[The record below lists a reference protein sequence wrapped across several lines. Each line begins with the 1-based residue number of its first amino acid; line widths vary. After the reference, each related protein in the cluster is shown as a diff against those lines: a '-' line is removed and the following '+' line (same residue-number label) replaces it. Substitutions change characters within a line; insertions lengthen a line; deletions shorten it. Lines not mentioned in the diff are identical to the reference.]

1 MRESET
7 YIHAPN
13 KSIRTANGITYVYRE
28 LGEKIGIPIVFFT
41 HLSANL
47 DNWDPRIIDGI
58 AKQHWVITFDNTGV
72 GLSSGQVPGTIKEMA
87 EDAIDFIKALGFKQI
102 DILSFS
108 MGGMIAQELLELEPT
123 LIRKVILTGTG
134 PRGGKG
140 IENVTKISNQDLVR
154 AIFTLKDVKT
164 YLFFTRTSNGKRKAK
179 EFLARIKERKHN
191 RDKMIGLKGYLTQLK
206 AINRWG
212 KSTPADLSKIKQP
225 ILVVNGE
232 ADRMVPTENSYD
244 LVQRLLNSK
253 LVIYKDAGHGAIFQY
268 HQEFAKEVLAFL
280 NK

>member
-1 MRESET
+1 MQESET

-87 EDAIDFIKALGFKQI
+87 EDAIDLIKALGFKQI

-164 YLFFTRTSNGKRKAK
+164 YLFFTRTLNGKRKAK

-191 RDKMIGLKGYLTQLK
+191 RDKMISLKGYLTQLK

-244 LVQRLLNSK
+244 LVQRLPNSK

-268 HQEFAKEVLAFL
+268 HEEFTKEVLAFL

>member
-87 EDAIDFIKALGFKQI
+87 EDTIAFIKALGFKQI

-164 YLFFTRTSNGKRKAK
+164 YLFFTRTSNGKKKAK
-179 EFLARIKERKHN
+179 EFLARIKERKQN
-191 RDKMIGLKGYLTQLK
+191 RDKMISLKGYLTQLK

>member
-164 YLFFTRTSNGKRKAK
+164 YLFFTRTSNGKKKAK
-179 EFLARIKERKHN
+179 EFLARIKERKQN
-191 RDKMIGLKGYLTQLK
+191 RDKMISLKGYYTQLK

-268 HQEFAKEVLAFL
+268 HEEFTKEVLAFL

>member
-87 EDAIDFIKALGFKQI
+87 EDTIAFIKALGFKQI

-164 YLFFTRTSNGKRKAK
+164 YLFFTRTSNGKKKAK
-179 EFLARIKERKHN
+179 EFLARIKERKQN
-191 RDKMIGLKGYLTQLK
+191 RDKMISLKGYLTQLK

-244 LVQRLLNSK
+244 LVQRLPNSK

-268 HQEFAKEVLAFL
+268 HEEFTKEVLAFL

>member
-164 YLFFTRTSNGKRKAK
+164 YLFFTRTLNGKRKAK

-191 RDKMIGLKGYLTQLK
+191 RDKMISLKGYLTQLK

-232 ADRMVPTENSYD
+232 ADRMLPTENSYD
-244 LVQRLLNSK
+244 LVQRLPNSK

-268 HQEFAKEVLAFL
+268 HEEFTKEVLAFL

>member
-164 YLFFTRTSNGKRKAK
+164 YLFFTRTSNGKKKAK
-179 EFLARIKERKHN
+179 EFLARIKERKQN
-191 RDKMIGLKGYLTQLK
+191 RDKMISLKGYLTQLK

-232 ADRMVPTENSYD
+232 ADRMVPTENSYE
-244 LVQRLLNSK
+244 LVQRLPNSK

-268 HQEFAKEVLAFL
+268 HEEFTKEVLAFL

>member
-164 YLFFTRTSNGKRKAK
+164 YLFFTRTLNGKRKAK

-191 RDKMIGLKGYLTQLK
+191 RDKMISLKGYLTQLK

-232 ADRMVPTENSYD
+232 ADRMVPTENSYE
-244 LVQRLLNSK
+244 LVQRLPNSK

-268 HQEFAKEVLAFL
+268 HEEFTKEVLAFL

>member
-164 YLFFTRTSNGKRKAK
+164 YLFFTRTLNGKRKAK

-191 RDKMIGLKGYLTQLK
+191 RDKMISLKGYYTQLK

-244 LVQRLLNSK
+244 LVQRLPNSK

-268 HQEFAKEVLAFL
+268 HEEFTKEVLAFL

>member
-87 EDAIDFIKALGFKQI
+87 EDAIDLIKALGFKQI

-164 YLFFTRTSNGKRKAK
+164 YLFFTRTSNGKKKAK
-179 EFLARIKERKHN
+179 EFLARIKERKQN
-191 RDKMIGLKGYLTQLK
+191 RDKMISLKGYLTQLK

-232 ADRMVPTENSYD
+232 ADRMVPTENSYE
-244 LVQRLLNSK
+244 LVQRLPNSK

>member
-164 YLFFTRTSNGKRKAK
+164 YLFFTRTSNGKKKAK
-179 EFLARIKERKHN
+179 EFLARIKERKQN
-191 RDKMIGLKGYLTQLK
+191 RDKMISLKEYYTQLK

-212 KSTPADLSKIKQP
+212 KSSPADLSKIKQP

-232 ADRMVPTENSYD
+232 ADRMVPTENSYE

-268 HQEFAKEVLAFL
+268 HEEFTKEVLAFL

>member
-164 YLFFTRTSNGKRKAK
+164 YLFFTRTLNGKRKAK

-191 RDKMIGLKGYLTQLK
+191 RDKMISLKGYLTQLK

-244 LVQRLLNSK
+244 LVQRLPNSK

-268 HQEFAKEVLAFL
+268 HEEFTNEVLAFL

>member
-87 EDAIDFIKALGFKQI
+87 EDAINFIKALGFKQI

-164 YLFFTRTSNGKRKAK
+164 YLFFTRTSNGKKKAK
-179 EFLARIKERKHN
+179 EFLARIKERKQN
-191 RDKMIGLKGYLTQLK
+191 RDKMISLKGYLTQLK

-268 HQEFAKEVLAFL
+268 HQEVAKEVLAFL

>member
-87 EDAIDFIKALGFKQI
+87 EDAIDLIKALGFKQI

-164 YLFFTRTSNGKRKAK
+164 YLFFTRTSNGKKKAK

-191 RDKMIGLKGYLTQLK
+191 RDKMISLKGYLTQLK

-232 ADRMVPTENSYD
+232 ADRMVPTENSYE
-244 LVQRLLNSK
+244 LVQRLPNSK

-268 HQEFAKEVLAFL
+268 HEEFTKEVLAFL

>member
-164 YLFFTRTSNGKRKAK
+164 YLFFTRTSNGKKKAK

-191 RDKMIGLKGYLTQLK
+191 RDKMISLKGYLTQLK
-206 AINRWG
+206 ANNRWG

-268 HQEFAKEVLAFL
+268 HEEFTKEVLAFL

>member
-28 LGEKIGIPIVFFT
+28 LGGKIGIPIVFFT

-164 YLFFTRTSNGKRKAK
+164 YLFFTRTSNGKKKAK
-179 EFLARIKERKHN
+179 EFLARIKERKHI
-191 RDKMIGLKGYLTQLK
+191 RDKMISLKGYLTQLK

-268 HQEFAKEVLAFL
+268 HEEFTKEVLAFL

>member
-164 YLFFTRTSNGKRKAK
+164 YLFFTRTSNGKKKAK
-179 EFLARIKERKHN
+179 EFLARIKERKKN
-191 RDKMIGLKGYLTQLK
+191 RDKMISLKGYLTQLK

-232 ADRMVPTENSYD
+232 ADRMVPTENSYE
-244 LVQRLLNSK
+244 LVQRLPNSK

-268 HQEFAKEVLAFL
+268 HEEFTKEVLAFL

>member
-47 DNWDPRIIDGI
+47 DNWDSRIIDGI

-134 PRGGKG
+134 PRGG
-140 IENVTKISNQDLVR
+140 
-154 AIFTLKDVKT
+154 
-164 YLFFTRTSNGKRKAK
+164 
-179 EFLARIKERKHN
+179 
-191 RDKMIGLKGYLTQLK
+191 
-206 AINRWG
+206 
-212 KSTPADLSKIKQP
+212 
-225 ILVVNGE
+225 
-232 ADRMVPTENSYD
+232 
-244 LVQRLLNSK
+244 
-253 LVIYKDAGHGAIFQY
+253 
-268 HQEFAKEVLAFL
+268 
-280 NK
+280 

>member
-28 LGEKIGIPIVFFT
+28 LGGKIGIPIVFFT

-87 EDAIDFIKALGFKQI
+87 EDAIAFIKALGFKQI

-164 YLFFTRTSNGKRKAK
+164 YLFFTRTSNGKKKAK
-179 EFLARIKERKHN
+179 EFLARIKERKHI
-191 RDKMIGLKGYLTQLK
+191 RDKMISLKGYLTQLK

-244 LVQRLLNSK
+244 LVQRLPNSK

-268 HQEFAKEVLAFL
+268 HEEFTKEVLAFL

>member
-164 YLFFTRTSNGKRKAK
+164 YLFFTRTLNGKRKAK

-191 RDKMIGLKGYLTQLK
+191 RDKMISLKGYLTQLK

-253 LVIYKDAGHGAIFQY
+253 LVIYKHAGHGAIFQY
-268 HQEFAKEVLAFL
+268 HQEFTKEVLAFL

>member
-28 LGEKIGIPIVFFT
+28 LGEKIGIPIVFLT

-58 AKQHWVITFDNTGV
+58 AKQHWVISFDNTGV

-164 YLFFTRTSNGKRKAK
+164 YLFFTRTLNGKRKAK

-191 RDKMIGLKGYLTQLK
+191 RDKMISLKGYYTQLK

-232 ADRMVPTENSYD
+232 ADRMVPTENSYE
-244 LVQRLLNSK
+244 LVQRLPNSK
-253 LVIYKDAGHGAIFQY
+253 LVIYKDASHGAIFQY
-268 HQEFAKEVLAFL
+268 HEEFTKEVLAFL

>member
-164 YLFFTRTSNGKRKAK
+164 YLFFTRTLNGKRKAK

-191 RDKMIGLKGYLTQLK
+191 RDKMISLKGYYTQLK

-232 ADRMVPTENSYD
+232 ADRMVPTENSYE

>member
-164 YLFFTRTSNGKRKAK
+164 YLFFTRTSNGKKKAK
-179 EFLARIKERKHN
+179 EFLARIKERKQN
-191 RDKMIGLKGYLTQLK
+191 RDKMISLKGYYTQLE

-232 ADRMVPTENSYD
+232 ADRMVPTENSYE
-244 LVQRLLNSK
+244 LVQRLPNSK

-268 HQEFAKEVLAFL
+268 HEEFTKEVLAFL

>member
-164 YLFFTRTSNGKRKAK
+164 YLFFTRTLNGKRKAK

-191 RDKMIGLKGYLTQLK
+191 RDKMISLKGYLTQLK

-244 LVQRLLNSK
+244 LVHRLPNSK

-268 HQEFAKEVLAFL
+268 HEEFTKEVLAFL

>member
-87 EDAIDFIKALGFKQI
+87 ENAIDLIKALGFKQI

-164 YLFFTRTSNGKRKAK
+164 YLFFTRTLNGKRKAK
-179 EFLARIKERKHN
+179 EFLARIKERKQN
-191 RDKMIGLKGYLTQLK
+191 RDKMISLKGYYTQLK

-232 ADRMVPTENSYD
+232 ADRMVPTENSYE
-244 LVQRLLNSK
+244 LVQRLPNSK

-268 HQEFAKEVLAFL
+268 HEEFTKEVLAFL

>member
-108 MGGMIAQELLELEPT
+108 MGGMIAQDLLELEPT

-164 YLFFTRTSNGKRKAK
+164 YLFFTRTLNGKRKAK

-191 RDKMIGLKGYLTQLK
+191 RDKMISLKGYLTQLK

-232 ADRMVPTENSYD
+232 ADRMVPTENSYE
-244 LVQRLLNSK
+244 LVQRLPNSK

-268 HQEFAKEVLAFL
+268 HEEFTKEVLAFL

>member
-164 YLFFTRTSNGKRKAK
+164 YLFFTRTLNGKRKAK

-191 RDKMIGLKGYLTQLK
+191 RDKMISLKGYYTQLK

-232 ADRMVPTENSYD
+232 ADRMVPTENSYE
-244 LVQRLLNSK
+244 LVQRLPNSK

-268 HQEFAKEVLAFL
+268 HEEFTKEVLAFL

>member
-1 MRESET
+1 MRDPET

-164 YLFFTRTSNGKRKAK
+164 YLFFTRTSNGKKKAK

-191 RDKMIGLKGYLTQLK
+191 RDKMISLKGYLTQLK

-268 HQEFAKEVLAFL
+268 HEEFTKEVLAFL

>member
-164 YLFFTRTSNGKRKAK
+164 YLFFTRTLNGKRKAK

-232 ADRMVPTENSYD
+232 ADRMVPTENSYE
-244 LVQRLLNSK
+244 LVQCLPNSK

-268 HQEFAKEVLAFL
+268 HEEFTKEVLAFL

>member
-1 MRESET
+1 MRKSET

-164 YLFFTRTSNGKRKAK
+164 YLFFTRTLNGKRKAK

-191 RDKMIGLKGYLTQLK
+191 RDKMISLKGYLTQLK

-244 LVQRLLNSK
+244 LVQRLPNSK

-268 HQEFAKEVLAFL
+268 HEEFTKEVLAFL

>member
-164 YLFFTRTSNGKRKAK
+164 YLFFTRTLNGKRKAK
-179 EFLARIKERKHN
+179 EFLARIKERKQN
-191 RDKMIGLKGYLTQLK
+191 RDKMISLKGYLTQLK

-232 ADRMVPTENSYD
+232 ADRMVPTENSYE
-244 LVQRLLNSK
+244 LVQCLPNSK

-268 HQEFAKEVLAFL
+268 HEEFTKEVLAFL

>member
-164 YLFFTRTSNGKRKAK
+164 YLFFTRTLNGKRKAK

-244 LVQRLLNSK
+244 LVQRLPNSK

-268 HQEFAKEVLAFL
+268 HEEFTKEVLAFL

>member
-28 LGEKIGIPIVFFT
+28 LGGKIGIPIVFFT

-87 EDAIDFIKALGFKQI
+87 EDAIAFIKALGFKQI

-164 YLFFTRTSNGKRKAK
+164 YLFFTRTSNGKKKAK
-179 EFLARIKERKHN
+179 EFLARIKERKHI
-191 RDKMIGLKGYLTQLK
+191 RDKMISLKGYHTQLK

-244 LVQRLLNSK
+244 LVQRLPNSK

-268 HQEFAKEVLAFL
+268 HEEFTKEVLAFL

>member
-102 DILSFS
+102 DILSLS
-108 MGGMIAQELLELEPT
+108 MGG
-123 LIRKVILTGTG
+123 K
-134 PRGGKG
+134 K
-140 IENVTKISNQDLVR
+140 
-154 AIFTLKDVKT
+154 
-164 YLFFTRTSNGKRKAK
+164 NGS
-179 EFLARIKERKHN
+179 FLAGWAAGVAYAAAN
-191 RDKMIGLKGYLTQLK
+191 
-206 AINRWG
+206 
-212 KSTPADLSKIKQP
+212 LSPKFEKIC
-225 ILVVNGE
+225 
-232 ADRMVPTENSYD
+232 
-244 LVQRLLNSK
+244 
-253 LVIYKDAGHGAIFQY
+253 
-268 HQEFAKEVLAFL
+268 
-280 NK
+280 

>member
-1 MRESET
+1 MREPET

-164 YLFFTRTSNGKRKAK
+164 YLFFTRTSNGKKKAK
-179 EFLARIKERKHN
+179 EFLARIKERKQN
-191 RDKMIGLKGYLTQLK
+191 RDKMISLKGYYTQLK

-244 LVQRLLNSK
+244 LVQRLPNSK

-268 HQEFAKEVLAFL
+268 HEEFTKEVLAFL

>member
-108 MGGMIAQELLELEPT
+108 MCGMIAQELLELEPT

-164 YLFFTRTSNGKRKAK
+164 YLFFTRTLNGKRKAK
-179 EFLARIKERKHN
+179 EFLARIKERKQN
-191 RDKMIGLKGYLTQLK
+191 RDNMISLKGYLTQLK

-253 LVIYKDAGHGAIFQY
+253 LVIYKHAGHGAIFQY

>member
-108 MGGMIAQELLELEPT
+108 MGGMIAQDLLELEPT

-164 YLFFTRTSNGKRKAK
+164 YLFFTRTSNGKKKAK

-191 RDKMIGLKGYLTQLK
+191 RDKMISLKGYLTQLK

-232 ADRMVPTENSYD
+232 ADRMVPTENSYE
-244 LVQRLLNSK
+244 LVQRLPNSK

-268 HQEFAKEVLAFL
+268 HEEFTKEVLAFL

>member
-164 YLFFTRTSNGKRKAK
+164 YLFFTRTSNGKKKAK

-191 RDKMIGLKGYLTQLK
+191 RDKMISLKGYLTQLK
-206 AINRWG
+206 ANNRWG

>member
-164 YLFFTRTSNGKRKAK
+164 YLFFTRTSNGKKKAK

-191 RDKMIGLKGYLTQLK
+191 RDKMISLKGYLTQLK

-244 LVQRLLNSK
+244 LVQRLPNSK

-268 HQEFAKEVLAFL
+268 HEEFTKEVLAFL

>member
-164 YLFFTRTSNGKRKAK
+164 YLFFTRTLNGKRKAK

-191 RDKMIGLKGYLTQLK
+191 RDKMISLKGYYTQLK